1 MGGRVYTWALAGALA
16 LAAPGRVAAQFVSP
30 PLGVPGTAPY
40 SVPWTPYVYRAP
52 SISTAGGGPSSAD
65 YTGVLTPNGY
75 WPPSIPST
83 TFTPN
88 YQYIFYAI
96 PQPVYVPVPVVTP
109 RPAVE
114 LVQSKVVTVRAAT
127 APAELQLQPGTVLT
141 WTNGE
146 NRARTVVLEMP
157 VAAGASAES
166 GRQKISLPP
175 NGTLS
180 LAFNQPGAYPYY
192 LEDQPE
198 RRARI
203 VVEAPA
209 GS

>member
-1 MGGRVYTWALAGALA
+1 MWTLASALA
-16 LAAPGRVAAQFVSP
+16 LAAVGPAGAQFVTP
-30 PLGVPGTAPY
+30 PLGIPGTAPY
-40 SVPWTPYVYRAP
+40 SVPWAPYVYRAP
-52 SISTAGGGPSSAD
+52 SISTAGGGPSSMD

-88 YQYIFYAI
+88 YQYVIYAV
-96 PQPVYVPVPVVTP
+96 PQPVYVPVPVVQP

-114 LVQSKVVTVRAAT
+114 FVQGKVVTVRAAT
-127 APAELQLQPGTVLT
+127 TPTELQLQPGTVVT
-141 WTNGE
+141 WINEE

-157 VAAGASAES
+157 VAPGASAEPA
-166 GRQKISLPP
+166 RQKITLPP
-175 NGTLS
+175 KGTLS

-203 VVEAPA
+203 VVEVSA
-209 GS
+209 GT